1 MRIASNESDARTRH
15 LQQNLGAKVER
26 VVINALVK
34 PTVALTPDVLRLR
47 RRTEIVF
54 GEANPP
60 SLPWAVNSAATSPHS
75 SLLLLVWDYR
85 CAFSSCRCTCFFSL
99 RTSVNWLWRSGN

>member
-34 PTVALTPDVLRLR
+34 PTVALTSDVLRLR

-54 GEANPP
+54 GEADPP

-75 SLLLLVWDYR
+75 ILLLLVWDYR
-85 CAFSSCRCTCFFSL
+85 FDFSSCRCLGSFSL
-99 RTSVNWLWRSGN
+99 STFVDCCL